1 MGLIEVRTDFSD
13 RETRQ
18 FAGIWLPAFMLMVGL
33 IFWNKLQLPTVAW
46 TLWGVTLPISVVGML
61 KPGAVKPLLM
71 AWMLAAFPIGWV
83 VSHVMLAVIYYGCM
97 TPIGLFMRLIGR
109 DSLSRKID
117 PSAKTYWVARE
128 PAADTKRYFRQF

>member
-1 MGLIEVRTDFSD
+1 MGLIDVRTDFSD

-18 FAGIWLPAFMLMVGL
+18 FSGILLPAFMLIVGL
-33 IFWNKLQLPTVAW
+33 IFWNKFQLPNVAW
-46 TLWGVTLPISVVGML
+46 TLWAVTLPISVVGVL
-61 KPGAVKPLLM
+61 KPAAVKPLLV

-83 VSHVMLAVIYYGCM
+83 VSHMMLAVIFYGCM

-117 PSAKTYWVARE
+117 RAAETYWVARE
-128 PAADTKRYFRQF
+128 PTLDTKRYFRQF

>member
-13 RETRQ
+13 REKRQ

-83 VSHVMLAVIYYGCM
+83 VSHLMLAVIYY
-97 TPIGLFMRLIGR
+97 LSLIH
-109 DSLSRKID
+109 I
-117 PSAKTYWVARE
+117 
-128 PAADTKRYFRQF
+128 